1 MALYGRVERP
11 ECIACGLCQMLAPA
25 LFDYDQAGIAY
36 YKPDRNTGTEPLNDQ
51 ATIDFRLA
59 YQRCRPTLSNVA
71 ITRSTRARF
80 PRRGKLNCYSF
91 RLREPIA
98 RDPKIDVIRRK
109 TIDFTLKKNIRRLTK
124 LTDVF

>member
-59 YQRCRPTLSNVA
+59 YQRCPT
-71 ITRSTRARF
+71 TRHQTQRSTVQRA
-80 PRRGKLNCYSF
+80 PVF
-91 RLREPIA
+91 RDGES
-98 RDPKIDVIRRK
+98 
-109 TIDFTLKKNIRRLTK
+109 LTAIVS
-124 LTDVF
+124 DYANQ

>member
-11 ECIACGLCQMLAPA
+11 EYIACGLCQMLAPA

-59 YQRCRPTLSNVA
+59 YQRCPTHAIKRSDQPFNARPFSET
-71 ITRSTRARF
+71 
-80 PRRGKLNCYSF
+80 GK
-91 RLREPIA
+91 A
-98 RDPKIDVIRRK
+98 
-109 TIDFTLKKNIRRLTK
+109 
-124 LTDVF
+124 